1 MTEFV
6 TQHQFDLIWII
17 IASAMVMFM
26 QAGFTALESGLTQ
39 AKNTINVAIKN
50 ITDFIAAIL
59 VFWLL
64 GYTFMFGDSISGWI
78 GIPKILD
85 DSGDP
90 SVYTYFVFQA
100 VFAGTAAT
108 IVSGAVA
115 ERMRFMSYVL
125 ISVMVVAF
133 VYPVS
138 GHWIWNEE
146 GWLAQMGF
154 MDFAGSTVVHSLGAW
169 VGLAGAIVVGPRWMR
184 FGKDGKVNAIPAHN
198 LVLAVIGVL
207 ILWFGWFGFNGGST
221 FAADST
227 VPGIVANTLLAAAA
241 GGAACFLA
249 SMMFHDQRLVSVEKL
264 LNGVIGGLVAITAS
278 AHVVSTLGAVMI
290 GAIAGIVV
298 YVAEYILLYKFKVDD
313 PVNVISAHGVA
324 GAFGTLVLPFFAV
337 GELAAGSVWQQFWV
351 QLIGVFSVFVWGFAM
366 GLILFGGLKWIDK
379 LRVPL
384 EDEIAGLNV
393 SEHGASSSVQ
403 DMQRVMH
410 QIIQT
415 GDLTLRAP
423 VEVGSEFAPLAEA
436 FNQFMSD
443 YEKAIGQLQN
453 NAHSLSDFSDLMD
466 QLGQRLTNTSTQY
479 RDQNHQL
486 SSSIHSLVDAVKLF
500 SQQVKDSE
508 QYAQTASS
516 TASGALSSSSRTSD
530 QIKQFASLVNDMREK
545 ITDVARDTQDIN
557 RILQTIESV
566 SEKTNLLALNAAIE
580 AARAGDAGR
589 GFAVVADEVRNLS
602 VITQNEASKIHE
614 NIGQLQSKVD
624 KATEVAD
631 QSAELADESVKVVDQ
646 SRDAFEQINT
656 AVDEIY
662 HLSQNMAG
670 LANSQFHVVEQVEQG
685 TVVMDQLVADNE
697 NDLNAIHQ
705 LSQQLKALSSQL
717 NQDVNRYQVNARLV
731 T

>member
-1 MTEFV
+1 MTEYV

-17 IASAMVMFM
+17 IAAALVMFM

-78 GIPKILD
+78 GIPSILD
-85 DSGDP
+85 DSGDAT
-90 SVYTYFVFQA
+90 VYTYFVFQA

-115 ERMRFMSYVL
+115 ERMRFMSYVF
-125 ISVMVVAF
+125 ISVIVVAF
-133 VYPVS
+133 VYPIS
-138 GHWIWNEE
+138 GHWIWNDE

-169 VGLAGAIVVGPRWMR
+169 VGLAGAIVVGPRWKR
-184 FGKDGKVNAIPAHN
+184 FTQDGKVNPIPGHN

-278 AHVVSTLGAVMI
+278 ADVVSTTGAIMI
-290 GAIAGIVV
+290 GALAGVVV
-298 YVAEYILLYKFKVDD
+298 YGAEHVLLHTFKVDD

-324 GAFGTLVLPFFAV
+324 GALGTLILPFFAIS
-337 GELAAGSVWQQFWV
+337 ELAAGSVWAQFWV
-351 QLIGVFSVFVWGFAM
+351 QLVGVFSVFVWGFLM
-366 GLILFGGLKWIDK
+366 GLLLFGGLKWIDK

-403 DMQRVMH
+403 DMQKVMH
-410 QIIQT
+410 QIIQS

-436 FNQFMSD
+436 FNHFMTD
-443 YEKAIGQLQN
+443 YEKAIGQLQHS
-453 NAHSLSDFSDLMD
+453 AHSLSDFSDLMD
-466 QLGQRLTNTSTQY
+466 SLGERLSNTSVQY

-486 SSSIHSLVDAVKLF
+486 SDSIHSLVDAVKQF
-500 SQQVKDSE
+500 SEQVKDSE
-508 QYAQTASS
+508 NYAHSASTTATQALDSS
-516 TASGALSSSSRTSD
+516 TRTSH
-530 QIKQFASLVNDMREK
+530 QIKQFAQLVSEMRKK
-545 ITDVARDTQDIN
+545 ISDVAEDTQDIN

-602 VITQNEASKIHE
+602 VITQNEASKIHQ

-624 KATEVAD
+624 KATQAAD
-631 QSAELADESVKVVDQ
+631 QSEVLADESVSVVDQ
-646 SRDAFEQINT
+646 SRDAFEEIHT
-656 AVDEIY
+656 AVEKIY
-662 HLSQNMAG
+662 QLSQNMAG
-670 LANSQFHVVEQVEQG
+670 LAYSQFDVAERVEQG
-685 TVVMDQLVADNE
+685 TDLMEKLADN
-697 NDLNAIHQ
+697 NQQDLNAIHQ
-705 LSQQLKALSSQL
+705 LSQQLKALSGKL
-717 NQDVNRYQVNARLV
+717 NQDVNRYRVGAI
-731 T
+731 